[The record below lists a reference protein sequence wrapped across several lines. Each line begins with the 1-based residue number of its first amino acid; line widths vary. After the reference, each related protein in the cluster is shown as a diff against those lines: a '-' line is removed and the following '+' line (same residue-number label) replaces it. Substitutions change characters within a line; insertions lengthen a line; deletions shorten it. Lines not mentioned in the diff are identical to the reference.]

1 LGDTLRLR
9 DRSAVANVIDDS
21 ELAQLAESAPDTLRI
36 EL

>member
-1 LGDTLRLR
+1 MRLGDRG
-9 DRSAVANVIDDS
+9 AVANVVDDS